1 LQDGL
6 RCCVVDGN
14 SSLHDA
20 QQRLQA
26 ISSQHRQ
33 ARSRAHPCEL
43 RKRSQP
49 PRRGVWW
56 CWPKQRCNH
65 ASLNEGVARARVLR
79 CIFLSG
85 GQRYDLQRGIL
96 PRRPIRA
103 SERLHQRCGARN

>member
-1 LQDGL
+1 MSTT
-6 RCCVVDGN
+6 CVIST
-14 SSLHDA
+14 SSLNDA
-20 QQRLQA
+20 QQWLQA

-56 CWPKQRCNH
+56 RVWPKQRCDH

-79 CIFLSG
+79 CVFLSG

-96 PRRPIRA
+96 TRRPICA
-103 SERLHQRCGARN
+103 SERLHQRRNARN